1 MTSQGVPAT
10 SGYTGFTTSS
20 EIRNDGSIWFN
31 GQMISPP
38 NRTGN
43 TTGTNGTTNNINDPL
58 WKQQADY
65 YAQQEKDRQAYN
77 AQQWK
82 EQADY
87 NANLAKQQLNDS
99 KALALELAQRQLDT
113 DKDLMQVAQQKRFEE
128 RAYDQQR
135 ALNLYTSGN
144 SNNNSRYSYSSGNNS
159 SNANNAASGY
169 YS

>member
-1 MTSQGVPAT
+1 
-10 SGYTGFTTSS
+10 
-20 EIRNDGSIWFN
+20 
-31 GQMISPP
+31 MISPP

-43 TTGTNGTTNNINDPL
+43 TGNNNENSNLPV
-58 WKQQADY
+58 WRQQADY

-87 NANLAKQQLNDS
+87 NANLAKQQLQDS
-99 KALALELAQRQLDT
+99 KNLALELAQRQLDT

-144 SNNNSRYSYSSGNNS
+144 SNNNSRYSNSSGNNS

>member
-1 MTSQGVPAT
+1 MPSQGVPT
-10 SGYTGFTTSS
+10 TNGYSSINSQTTVTK
-20 EIRNDGSIWFN
+20 NDGSIWIN

-43 TTGTNGTTNNINDPL
+43 TGNNNGNSNLPV
-58 WKQQADY
+58 WRQQADY
-65 YAQQEKDRQAYN
+65 YAQLDSQRQTDNDRR
-77 AQQWK
+77 WR

-87 NANLAKQQLNDS
+87 NANLARQQLRDNRE
-99 KALALELAQRQLDT
+99 LALELAQRQLNT
-113 DKDLMQVAQQKRFEE
+113 DKELMQSAQQKRFEE